1 MLLCRRLRALLLT
14 AGLAAA
20 MAAPAAAQSTSD
32 APLPPI
38 EDLVRYFDTIVFG
51 SEFGPDYA
59 SAVVAKWSEGT
70 LTVSLEQRATKEHLG
85 FVSAHLAALGRLTG
99 KTFSGA
105 KTPESAAIRVLFV
118 RRNEMAVIGGPNIDP
133 KAVRE
138 AAAAGGCYFMS
149 WKKPESRIVKAIVVV
164 NVERDPA
171 LINSC
176 LLEELTQLLGLPN
189 DSDAVRPSIFSD
201 RDNLHELSP
210 HDAILV
216 RTLYDPRMKAG
227 LPRAEAL
234 GIARTIISELA
245 RPARPST
252 SHGQG
257 G

>member
-1 MLLCRRLRALLLT
+1 MLSRRRLRALLLA

-20 MAAPAAAQSTSD
+20 MAVQAAAQSMPD
-32 APLPPI
+32 VRVPPV

-51 SEFGPDYA
+51 SEFGPAHA
-59 SAVVAKWSEGT
+59 SAVVAKWSETT
-70 LTVSLEQRATKEHLG
+70 LTVSLEQRATNEHLA
-85 FVSAHLAALGRLTG
+85 FVSAHLATLGRLTG
-99 KTFSGA
+99 KTFSGT
-105 KTPESAAIRVLFV
+105 KTPESAAIRVLFL
-118 RRNEMAVIGGPNIDP
+118 RRNEMSAVGGPNIDQ

-171 LINSC
+171 LVNSC

-189 DSDAVRPSIFSD
+189 DSDTMRPSIFSD
-201 RDNLHELSP
+201 RDNLLELSP

-234 GIARTIISELA
+234 GVARTIISELA

-252 SHGQG
+252 SRGQG

>member
-1 MLLCRRLRALLLT
+1 MLLCRRLGALLLT

-20 MAAPAAAQSTSD
+20 MAAPTAAQSPSD
-32 APLPPI
+32 VPLPPV

-51 SEFGPDYA
+51 SEFGPAHA
-59 SAVVAKWSEGT
+59 SRVVAKWSEGS

-85 FVSAHLAALGRLTG
+85 FVSAHLATLGRLTG
-99 KTFSGA
+99 KTFSGT
-105 KTPESAAIRVLFV
+105 KTPESAAIRVLFL
-118 RRNEMAVIGGPNIDP
+118 RRNEMAAIQGPNIDP
-133 KAVRE
+133 KAISE

-171 LINSC
+171 HINSC
-176 LLEELTQLLGLPN
+176 LLEELTQLMGLPN
-189 DSDAVRPSIFSD
+189 DSDALRPSIFSD
-201 RDNLHELSP
+201 SDNLPELSP

-216 RTLYDPRMKAG
+216 RTLYDSRMKAG
-227 LPRAEAL
+227 LPRTEAL

-245 RPARPST
+245 HPAKPST
-252 SHGQG
+252 SRGQG